1 VKSLSFFKLF
11 CILAPLYLTGRAHA
25 VSVLATSKS
34 CAGLFLAVQ
43 TISQLPIAYPK
54 DWTVVVACSDSDW
67 QYLQCKADAMG
78 TKHAFTNVKGRTTVI
93 RGEMLLNPL
102 IGRSVR
108 LILLHEL
115 GHIACQ
121 CGNEDTAEHFAR
133 TADKI
138 ADHLSRATF
147 GRKRSSSHGWFR
159 NRW

>member
-1 VKSLSFFKLF
+1 MHLSTAL
-11 CILAPLYLTGRAHA
+11 PDRSGHA

-34 CAGLFLAVQ
+34 CAGLPLALQ

-54 DWTVVVACSDSDW
+54 DCTVVVACSDSDW
-67 QYLQCKADAMG
+67 QYLQRKADAMG

-93 RGEMLLNPL
+93 RGEMFLNPL

-108 LILLHEL
+108 LTLLHEW

-121 CGNEDTAEHFAR
+121 CGNEDTAELFAQ

-138 ADHLSRATF
+138 ADQLARATTS
-147 GRKRSSSHGWFR
+147 GRKKSSSHSWFR